1 MGELR
6 MCGIAGVIQKTGN
19 MNNIANI
26 IRTMT
31 QAILHRGPDGEGVYH
46 FQNVSLGH
54 RRLSILD
61 LTQDGQQP
69 MSYQSGQFVITYNG
83 EIYNYIELRQELESL
98 GYQFSSRTDT
108 EVILAAYA
116 AFGVDCVKRFNGMW
130 AFAILD
136 KIQNH
141 IFCSRDRFGI
151 KPFYYID
158 TPDLFAFGSEIKQL
172 LPFQKVVSANKSL
185 LTDFI
190 LTGVSDHKDT
200 TYFDGV
206 FKLPASHNLVYSIGN
221 NRFTIKP
228 YYQIIFN
235 SQYSNL
241 SFEDAIDI
249 YMHLL
254 EDAIKLR
261 LRADVTVGTCLS
273 GGLDSSSIASIAAPL
288 YRSAFNGITA
298 ISEQESNNEA
308 GYAKQVIDF
317 HNMQWLQVKPD
328 YADFV
333 DSLSSVVQTQEE
345 PFGSPSITM
354 QYFVMKT
361 AREHDISVLLDGQ
374 GGDEILLGY
383 EKYYG
388 SYLVNKF
395 YEQGIFSCLKALKF
409 ACINNHNLSLSDA
422 MKYLIGGTSSSI
434 RYLAYRKKHAYLQ
447 KPLQRP
453 AHLSAFSRSSR
464 NMFQLQRLEIEST
477 NLPVLLRYED
487 KNSMA
492 HSIET
497 RLPFLDHRVTELA
510 LSLPNNYKINDGWSK
525 WLLRK
530 GMRNRMPESI
540 VWRKNKLGF
549 EAPESIWL
557 EKHFNEMYSAVQTS
571 PLLSHVANAKQLNKN
586 YPRLDKRSQWRLY
599 SIAMWEKT
607 FGISS

>member
-1 MGELR
+1 
-6 MCGIAGVIQKTGN
+6 MCGIAGVIQKKDN
-19 MNNIANI
+19 INNIANLV
-26 IRTMT
+26 RTMT
-31 QAILHRGPDGEGVYH
+31 QSILHRGPDGEGMVQ
-46 FQNVSLGH
+46 FQNVGLGH

-61 LTQDGQQP
+61 LTQGGLQP
-69 MSYQSGQFVITYNG
+69 MSYQDGQYVITYNG
-83 EIYNYIELRQELESL
+83 EIYNYIELRKTLESI
-98 GYQFSSRTDT
+98 GYQFISGTDT

-136 KIQNH
+136 KGQNQ

-172 LPFQKVVSANKSL
+172 LPFLKMASANKSL

-190 LTGVSDHKDT
+190 LTGVSDHQEA

-206 FKLPASHNLVYSIGN
+206 FKLSASHNLVYSIGN

-228 YYQIIFN
+228 YYQINFN
-235 SQYSNL
+235 SEYSNL
-241 SFEDAIDI
+241 SSEDAIDL
-249 YMHLL
+249 YMYLL

-273 GGLDSSSIASIAAPL
+273 GGLDSASIASIAAPL
-288 YRSAFNGITA
+288 YPSAFNGITA

-308 GYAKQVIDF
+308 SYAKQVIDF
-317 HNMQWLQVKPD
+317 YNMQWLQVKPN
-328 YADFV
+328 YTDFC
-333 DSLSSVVQTQEE
+333 DSLPSVVQTQEE

-361 AREHDISVLLDGQ
+361 ARDHHISVLLDGQ
-374 GGDEILLGY
+374 GGDETLLGY

-388 SYLVNKF
+388 SYLFNKF
-395 YEQGIFSCLKALKF
+395 HEQGLFSCLQALKL
-409 ACINNHNLSLSDA
+409 ACKNNQNLSLSNA

-434 RYLAYRKKHAYLQ
+434 RYLAYRKKHHYLQ
-447 KPLQRP
+447 RPLQCP

-464 NMFQLQRLEIEST
+464 NMFQLQQLEIEST

-497 RLPFLDHRVTELA
+497 RLPFLDHRITELA

-525 WLLRK
+525 WLLRM
-530 GMRNRMPESI
+530 GMKNRMPEAI
-540 VWRKNKLGF
+540 VWRKNKFGF

-557 EKHFNEMYSAVQTS
+557 QKHFNEMVSAVQVS
-571 PLLSHVANAKQLNKN
+571 PLLSHLTYSKQLNKN
-586 YPRLDKRSQWRLY
+586 YHRLDKRSQWRLY
-599 SIAMWEKT
+599 SIAIWEKT